1 MEKTKIKYFDAC
13 NIYILLWVVG
23 HVQQMFLNNSFISRV
38 FYVPYLL
45 MTIYYIFKVYVSYR
59 PQGTMKAL
67 CLFFAV
73 LIVYGIA
80 LLFLDNARGQA
91 RTSFLIMLF
100 GSLGPIF
107 PFYVFTR
114 KGLLIEKR
122 MMGWLW
128 VFIVVAIIGYFVE
141 QQKALALIMEKG
153 REYEE
158 ITNNAAYSFA
168 GLIPFVFL
176 LKKRPLWQYMTLGI
190 LFYFIISGFK
200 RGAMLVG
207 ALMLIWFVYA
217 SLKSSSKGMRF
228 GILLLTV
235 MAIMVGYRFITNLFE
250 NSDYF
255 QYRIESTM
263 EGNSSERDE
272 IYATLWHHYIYNDN
286 ILQLAFGEGAFHTEN
301 VTGHVKAHND
311 WLELLIDCGLF
322 GVLLYL
328 VYWGCFIRD
337 WVKSKSNPL
346 VFAMLGSCFVFT
358 FTRTFFSMSF
368 SDLPFY
374 TAMIMGYCFGESHPA
389 TVSSEENFPVEYV

>member
-1 MEKTKIKYFDAC
+1 MEKSKVKFFDAC
-13 NIYILLWVVG
+13 NIYILLWVLG
-23 HVQQMFLNNSFISRV
+23 HVQQMFINNSFISRV

-107 PFYVFTR
+107 PFYFFTR
-114 KGLLIEKR
+114 ERLLTEKR

-128 VFIVVAIIGYFVE
+128 VFLVVAIVGFFVA
-141 QQKALALIMEKG
+141 QQKSLALAIENG
-153 REYEE
+153 SRYEE

-176 LKKRPLWQYMTLGI
+176 FKKKPLWQFLTLGL

-217 SLKSSSKGMRF
+217 SLKSSSKVMRL
-228 GILLLTV
+228 GIMILTV
-235 MAIMVGYRFITNLFE
+235 VAIVVSYRFVTNLFE
-250 NSDYF
+250 KSDYF
-255 QYRIESTM
+255 QYRLESTI

-311 WLELLIDCGLF
+311 WLELLIDCGFF
-322 GVLLYL
+322 GVLLYV
-328 VYWGCFIRD
+328 VYWVCFIVD
-337 WVKSKSNPL
+337 WQKNKPNPL
-346 VFAMLGSCFVFT
+346 VYAMLGSCFVFT

-374 TAMIMGYCFGESHPA
+374 TAMIMGYCFGVIQSA
-389 TVSSEENFPVEYV
+389 TNCSEINIPIEYA